1 MTITSRGVTLN
12 RRRWGAIGLLFLIA
26 VEGILSL
33 FLVLSLAADALFPQ
47 GARAAVGVSRK
58 LSYQGRL
65 TDLSGTAL
73 GGSSGTNYC
82 FRFRI
87 YDAATGGSQ
96 VWPLGGATPA
106 STTVKVK
113 DGIFAT
119 AIGDANVLNYDFT
132 ANDTL
137 YLQVEVNNTPT
148 TCSGSWET
156 LDVRQRLDA
165 VAYARTAE
173 FVYSDLLRVA
183 SGSAA
188 VQIGTGA
195 GQATPIFL
203 GLDVKNTDEAVGASC
218 TTNGR
223 LWYNSSDSRA
233 RVCQG
238 GIIQDIVDGLLV
250 RDEGVDQGRASTALD
265 FTGGGVSAS
274 RGAGGVINV
283 NIPVGSLSGGTTRAT
298 LGEIV
303 FSNANGV
310 SFGVN
315 GQTITASVN
324 AGGGGGGFRE
334 YAATN
339 MQSWN
344 SAYWAVGAN
353 TTHSTVLVAP
363 LQIRG
368 SVSVK
373 TLGFMLSRSSG
384 TTLAHTLY
392 AGVYSLNGSTLSLI
406 SSTSGNFSLSTT
418 AQWAAARMYQLTG
431 LSGLE
436 LTPGQYWV
444 AVRAAVTSGSIHLLG
459 RASASGNFSGRVLPG
474 TNSSATNS
482 SVQWFPGQG
491 WFSSGALPNS
501 MALSNINNAGTLGR
515 GAPFITITE
524 I

>member
-1 MTITSRGVTLN
+1 MTITPNGITLN
-12 RRRWGAIGLLFLIA
+12 RRRRGAIGLLLLIA
-26 VEGILSL
+26 LESVLSV
-33 FLVLSLAADALFPQ
+33 FLVVSLAANTLFPQ
-47 GARAAVGVSRK
+47 SADAAVGVSRK

-65 TDLSGTAL
+65 TDLSGNPL
-73 GGSSGTNYC
+73 GGANGTNYC

-87 YDAATGGSQ
+87 YNAASGGTQ

-106 STTVKVK
+106 TTTVKVK
-113 DGIFAT
+113 DGTFAT
-119 AIGDANVLNYDFT
+119 ALGDANALNYDFT
-132 ANDTL
+132 ANDTV
-137 YLQVEVNNTPT
+137 YLQVEINATPT
-148 TCSGSWET
+148 TCSGSWEA
-156 LDVRQRLDA
+156 LDVRQRIDA
-165 VAYARTAE
+165 VAYARTSE

-218 TTNGR
+218 STNGR

-233 RVCQG
+233 RLCQG
-238 GIIQDIVDGLLV
+238 GVIHDIVDGILV
-250 RDEGVDQGRASTALD
+250 RDEGVDQGRASTAFD

-274 RGAGGVINV
+274 RAAGGVINV
-283 NIPVGSLSGGTTRAT
+283 NIPAGSISGGTTRAT

-324 AGGGGGGFRE
+324 AGGGGGYRQI
-334 YAATN
+334 AVTN

-344 SAYWAVGAN
+344 SAYWAIGGN
-353 TTHSTVLVAP
+353 TTHSSVLVMP
-363 LQIRG
+363 LAIRG
-368 SVSVK
+368 SISVK

-384 TTLAHTLY
+384 TTLAQTLY
-392 AGVYSLNGSTLSLI
+392 AGIYSLNGSTLSLI

-418 AQWAAARMYQLTG
+418 AQWNAPRMYQLTG
-431 LSGLE
+431 LSNLE
-436 LTPGQYWV
+436 LSPGQYWV
-444 AVRAAVTSGSIHLLG
+444 AFRAAVTSGSIHLLG
-459 RASASGNFSGRVLPG
+459 RASASGDFSGRVQPG
-474 TNSSATNS
+474 TNNSATNS
-482 SVQWFPGQG
+482 SVQWFPGLG

-501 MALSNINNAGTLGR
+501 MALSNINNAGTFGR
-515 GAPFITITE
+515 GEPFITITE